1 MTATMTVPTIFEYK
15 KVAYNSDLGSR
26 ALSVLMYLADR
37 ANNKDFTCFPS
48 ISTIGKTLHISIS
61 TVKRAMKE
69 LLTKGF
75 LMREARFSELKNGG
89 QTSNLYT
96 LVLPQED
103 CHNEEVVY
111 EEVETEQFTETK
123 AQMSE
128 NTYEVR
134 HIGFDDI
141 RPTKLEQP
149 VDKPVTKQIDKS
161 KHLNKKFLFGI
172 FKKHKPKNKS

>member
-1 MTATMTVPTIFEYK
+1 MTNIMTAPTIFKYK
-15 KVAYNSDLGSR
+15 KIAYKSDLGSR

-48 ISTIGKTLHISIS
+48 IATIGKTLHISIS

-75 LMREARFSELKNGG
+75 LMREARFSEQKNGG

-103 CHNEEVVY
+103 CHEEETQYVD
-111 EEVETEQFTETK
+111 EVTEDIQEPTYTVTEITH
-123 AQMSE
+123 
-128 NTYEVR
+128 EVR
-134 HIGFDDI
+134 HISFGEM
-141 RPTKLEQP
+141 KAQQVEQP
-149 VDKPVTKQIDKS
+149 VDKPVTKQINKS

>member
-1 MTATMTVPTIFEYK
+1 MTNIMTAPTIFEYK
-15 KVAYNSDLGSR
+15 KIAYKSDLGSR

-48 ISTIGKTLHISIS
+48 IATIGKTLHISIS

-75 LMREARFSELKNGG
+75 LMREARFSEQKNGG

-103 CHNEEVVY
+103 CHEEETQYVD
-111 EEVETEQFTETK
+111 EVTEDIQEPTYTVTEITH
-123 AQMSE
+123 
-128 NTYEVR
+128 EVR
-134 HIGFDDI
+134 HISFEDMI
-141 RPTKLEQP
+141 PTTNKQP
-149 VDKPVTKQIDKS
+149 VDNLKAKQIDNPTHS
-161 KHLNKKFLFGI
+161 NTNSLFQI
-172 FKKHKPKNKS
+172 FKK